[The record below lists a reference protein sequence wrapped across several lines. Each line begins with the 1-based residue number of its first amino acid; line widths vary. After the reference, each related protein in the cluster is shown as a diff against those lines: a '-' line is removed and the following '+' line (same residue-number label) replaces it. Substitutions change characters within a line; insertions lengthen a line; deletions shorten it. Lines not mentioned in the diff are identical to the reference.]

1 MRSYPVRR
9 GPSPLG
15 TLRVLALAVL
25 LSGCG
30 AGSPGGLDPVA
41 LRSAASLDAGGA
53 ACRVADAGRPLPRE
67 AHESSGL
74 AQSRRTQSLF
84 WTHNDAGN
92 EPVLLAVDAR
102 GTLAGRVR
110 VDGAAMEDWEDLSA
124 APCGGA
130 DCLYIG
136 DIGDNDGARGSITVY
151 RIEEPAPD
159 AETSAP
165 ATAMRGRYEG
175 GARDA
180 EALFVLGS
188 RVHVV
193 TKGRTGPIEL
203 YRFPSAGDGRAIV
216 TLERV
221 RELMPAPRSSADR
234 VTAAAASPDG
244 RWVAVRTYRTLYL
257 YRADSLTSGSGAK
270 AEAITM
276 DLRPLKEAKGEG
288 VALANDGTVWLSSEA
303 AKKAPPRWARL
314 ACSLPASES

>member
-1 MRSYPVRR
+1 MRSESAR
-9 GPSPLG
+9 GGPRPRGAVSVLG
-15 TLRVLALAVL
+15 LALL
-25 LSGCG
+25 LSGC
-30 AGSPGGLDPVA
+30 AAESPGELRPVA
-41 LRSAASLDAGGA
+41 LRTAASFDGGEA

-74 AQSRRTQSLF
+74 AQSRRTPSLF

-110 VDGAAMEDWEDLSA
+110 VNGAAMEDWEDLAA
-124 APCGGA
+124 APCGEA

-136 DIGDNDGARGSITVY
+136 DIGDNDAARGSITVY

-159 AETSAP
+159 AATSAP
-165 ATAMRGRYEG
+165 ATAMRGRYAD

-180 EALFVLGS
+180 EALFVVGG

-203 YRFPSAGDGRAIV
+203 YRFPSAADGGATV

-257 YRADSLTSGSGAK
+257 YRASSLTAGGGAK
-270 AEAITM
+270 ADAITM
-276 DLRPLKEAKGEG
+276 DLRQLKEAKGEG

-314 ACSLPASES
+314 ACTLPPSES